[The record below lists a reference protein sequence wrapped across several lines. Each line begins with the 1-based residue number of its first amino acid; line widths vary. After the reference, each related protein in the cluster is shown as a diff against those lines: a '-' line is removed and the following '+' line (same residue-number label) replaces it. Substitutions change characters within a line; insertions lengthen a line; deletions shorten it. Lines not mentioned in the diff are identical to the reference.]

1 MIDADKL
8 TTQDAGHGE
17 TKLMETMGA
26 ATALDLRRDGYGRT
40 YGAQPDSAQVHLRD
54 YWRIIRRRLWIPI
67 SVVLLTVT
75 LATIYMLRLPSIY
88 EGQTTIQI
96 DAEESGNVDINSKQL
111 KIIAPEDYQYINTQL
126 KNLQS
131 QTTAYKVV
139 KYLDLEH
146 NQKFAPKSDKDV
158 NNYDNVVTS
167 SGDEKQAD
175 RNRLEPLIGSLLGG
189 VDITRLR
196 DTRLVQIKYK
206 HTDREI
212 AKKIADTWADV
223 FIKDNLEN
231 RKQGNKDTDSF
242 LEDRIAAAKL
252 DLRQSEEQLM
262 NYRRNKQVIDFG
274 ESDKSKNVVIDRLS
288 ELNSQLLTAENERKS
303 LQAFYD
309 LSRTLTDLGTLPE
322 IHSDAQVQEIGKK
335 LSDLKEKK
343 VKLDVEYT
351 PEWPEVKAVQQQI
364 DQLEAERRA
373 AYKRIQSSLE
383 NRYKTAVE
391 REKFLS
397 AAFNEQKGKTFQQQE
412 ASVNARMLQQ
422 ARDLNL
428 ELVTKLVSSQKDIT
442 VSSAGI
448 KSNIRITDYST
459 LPRSPIGPKRTQ
471 NILLS
476 FLLSLVGGMGLA
488 LFIDYIN
495 NKIES
500 VEDIDRYLQ
509 LPVLGVIPVF
519 PLEGK
524 ERQRVMG
531 DSLIKKQLHSGG
543 INGVTG
549 SSKSSPM
556 SLIEIDNTSSIAES
570 YRQLR
575 TAVLL
580 SSASHAPRTIL
591 VTSSQPAEGKTTTS
605 TNLAI
610 SLSQTGASVLIVDCD
625 LRRPRLHKV
634 FGVKNTRGLS
644 NYLSGTGE
652 LAALV
657 QPAMPNLFVLPVGPL
672 PPNPAELLGS
682 VRMKQTVEL
691 LQNSF
696 EYVILDSPPVASFA
710 DSLIL
715 SAMVEGVIIVVKA
728 GHTSREVANRT
739 KTHLQTVGAKVLG
752 AVINHIKLQPH
763 DYYYYSTYYSRYYYR
778 DESSESEEG
787 KKP

>member
-1 MIDADKL
+1 
-8 TTQDAGHGE
+8 
-17 TKLMETMGA
+17 
-26 ATALDLRRDGYGRT
+26 
-40 YGAQPDSAQVHLRD
+40 
-54 YWRIIRRRLWIPI
+54 
-67 SVVLLTVT
+67 
-75 LATIYMLRLPSIY
+75 
-88 EGQTTIQI
+88 
-96 DAEESGNVDINSKQL
+96 
-111 KIIAPEDYQYINTQL
+111 
-126 KNLQS
+126 
-131 QTTAYKVV
+131 
-139 KYLDLEH
+139 
-146 NQKFAPKSDKDV
+146 
-158 NNYDNVVTS
+158 
-167 SGDEKQAD
+167 
-175 RNRLEPLIGSLLGG
+175 
-189 VDITRLR
+189 
-196 DTRLVQIKYK
+196 
-206 HTDREI
+206 
-212 AKKIADTWADV
+212 
-223 FIKDNLEN
+223 
-231 RKQGNKDTDSF
+231 
-242 LEDRIAAAKL
+242 
-252 DLRQSEEQLM
+252 M

-442 VSSAGI
+442 VSNAGI

-459 LPRSPIGPKRTQ
+459 LPRYPIGPKRTQ

-476 FLLSLVGGMGLA
+476 FLLSLVGGIGLA
-488 LFIDYIN
+488 LFVDYIN

-531 DSLIKKQLHSGG
+531 DSLIKKQLNSGD

-549 SSKSSPM
+549 SRKSSPM